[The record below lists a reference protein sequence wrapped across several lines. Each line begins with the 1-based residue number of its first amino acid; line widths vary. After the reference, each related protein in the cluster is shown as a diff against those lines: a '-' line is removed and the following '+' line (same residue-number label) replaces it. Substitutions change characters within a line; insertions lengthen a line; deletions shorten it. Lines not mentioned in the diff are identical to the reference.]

1 MREIADNLGRR
12 KMARFLILVPSVAQI
27 PGIAAW
33 ILTRHIPVIRRGHS
47 DFGYLGAHHWQF
59 GFLCLGM
66 FVMLLALVFCD
77 RSQEAK
83 KLRALLRYWVSGK
96 KAAIFKKEPQRV
108 NYSGV
113 ERRKR
118 A

>member
-1 MREIADNLGRR
+1 
-12 KMARFLILVPSVAQI
+12 
-27 PGIAAW
+27 
-33 ILTRHIPVIRRGHS
+33 
-47 DFGYLGAHHWQF
+47 
-59 GFLCLGM
+59 
-66 FVMLLALVFCD
+66 MLLALVFCD

-96 KAAIFKKEPQRV
+96 KAAIFKKEPQMV